1 MYFRGL
7 EHDLD
12 TADLRGLQHYSVKND
27 IVGDYNIKDCP
38 FNISGKKWYLI
49 GGGKLKFKKSY

>member
-27 IVGDYNIKDCP
+27 ILEDYNIILHTAI
-38 FNISGKKWYLI
+38 NI
-49 GGGKLKFKKSY
+49 GGKLKFKKSY